1 MSSSF
6 GSLSTITM
14 SDDEKD
20 LFAEYLQ
27 ISIGNP
33 VLEFVRYLLGDDY
46 LKFVDICSGTNFT
59 IPSNRAL
66 ERDINYIK
74 IFLYVKK
81 SNFTNGSIADA
92 GSVYKKTELAIKRI
106 VLKVSKVLGIEDE
119 LSGVALEN
127 YIENIKSC
135 ENKSSVKEGCVE
147 DN

>member
-1 MSSSF
+1 
-6 GSLSTITM
+6 M

-33 VLEFVRYLLGDDY
+33 VLEFVRYMLGDDY
-46 LKFVDICSGTNFT
+46 LKFIDICSGTNFT

-81 SNFTNGSIADA
+81 SNFSNNSIIDA
-92 GSVYKKTELAIKRI
+92 GSVYKKTELAVKRI
-106 VLKVSKVLGIEDE
+106 VLKVSKTLGIEDE
-119 LSGVALEN
+119 LSGVALKN

-135 ENKSSVKEGCVE
+135 ENKSKDCSSVE

>member
-6 GSLSTITM
+6 GSLSNVVM

-33 VLEFVRYLLGDDY
+33 VLEFVRYMLGDDY
-46 LKFVDICSGTNFT
+46 LKFIDICSGTNFT

-81 SNFTNGSIADA
+81 SNFSNSSIIDA
-92 GSVYKKTELAIKRI
+92 GSVYKKTELAVKRI
-106 VLKVSKVLGIEDE
+106 VLKVSKTLGIEDE
-119 LSGVALEN
+119 LGGIALKN

-135 ENKSSVKEGCVE
+135 ENKSKDCSSVE

>member
-1 MSSSF
+1 MH
-6 GSLSTITM
+6 
-14 SDDEKD
+14 
-20 LFAEYLQ
+20 
-27 ISIGNP
+27 
-33 VLEFVRYLLGDDY
+33 
-46 LKFVDICSGTNFT
+46 
-59 IPSNRAL
+59 
-66 ERDINYIK
+66 INYIK

-81 SNFTNGSIADA
+81 SNFTNGSIVDA

>member
-14 SDDEKD
+14 SDEEKD

-74 IFLYVKK
+74 I
-81 SNFTNGSIADA
+81 
-92 GSVYKKTELAIKRI
+92 
-106 VLKVSKVLGIEDE
+106 
-119 LSGVALEN
+119 
-127 YIENIKSC
+127 
-135 ENKSSVKEGCVE
+135 
-147 DN
+147 

>member
-1 MSSSF
+1 
-6 GSLSTITM
+6 M

-33 VLEFVRYLLGDDY
+33 VLEFVRYMLGDDY
-46 LKFVDICSGTNFT
+46 LKFIDICSGTNFT

-81 SNFTNGSIADA
+81 SNFSNNSIIDA
-92 GSVYKKTELAIKRI
+92 GSVYKKTELAVKRI
-106 VLKVSKVLGIEDE
+106 VLKVSKTLGIEDE
-119 LSGVALEN
+119 LGGVALKN

-135 ENKSSVKEGCVE
+135 ENKSKDCSSVE

>member
-1 MSSSF
+1 
-6 GSLSTITM
+6 M

-33 VLEFVRYLLGDDY
+33 VLEFVRYMLGDDY
-46 LKFVDICSGTNFT
+46 LKFIDICSGTNFT

-81 SNFTNGSIADA
+81 SNFSNSSIIDA
-92 GSVYKKTELAIKRI
+92 GSVYKKTELAVKRI
-106 VLKVSKVLGIEDE
+106 VLKVSKTLGIEDE
-119 LSGVALEN
+119 LDGIALKN

-135 ENKSSVKEGCVE
+135 ENKSKDCSSAE

>member
-6 GSLSTITM
+6 GSLSNVVM

-33 VLEFVRYLLGDDY
+33 VLEFVRYMLGDDY
-46 LKFVDICSGTNFT
+46 LKFIDICSGTNFT

-81 SNFTNGSIADA
+81 SNFSNNSIIDA
-92 GSVYKKTELAIKRI
+92 GSVYKKTELAVKRI
-106 VLKVSKVLGIEDE
+106 VLKVSKTLGIEDE
-119 LSGVALEN
+119 LGGVALKN

-135 ENKSSVKEGCVE
+135 ENKSKDCSSVEG
-147 DN
+147 N

>member
-81 SNFTNGSIADA
+81 SNFTNGSIVDA

-106 VLKVSKVLGIEDE
+106 VLKVSKVLGTEDE

-147 DN
+147 DT

>member
-66 ERDINYIK
+66 ERILIILKYFCMLRNQI
-74 IFLYVKK
+74 LQM
-81 SNFTNGSIADA
+81 
-92 GSVYKKTELAIKRI
+92 
-106 VLKVSKVLGIEDE
+106 VL
-119 LSGVALEN
+119 
-127 YIENIKSC
+127 
-135 ENKSSVKEGCVE
+135 
-147 DN
+147 